1 LLGIVVL
8 QEAGGGPD
16 PPMGAIRV
24 TLPNPTAYENN
35 FFTILYSWE
44 DSIHCT
50 RSFCHPVCCHNKQC
64 CEVHFNPLYKESEPI

>member
-16 PPMGAIRV
+16 PPMGAIRM

-35 FFTILYSWE
+35 FFTILYS
-44 DSIHCT
+44 
-50 RSFCHPVCCHNKQC
+50 
-64 CEVHFNPLYKESEPI
+64 